1 MSTVTALRAARGGY
15 VAVHVDGCCVCTV
28 SESFVARWDLHEGRV
43 LDGDMLD
50 RMRAQSAAERALADG
65 QRLLGH
71 RARSRRE
78 VETRLLKKG
87 HVDEAVAAALER
99 LASAGLLDDADFARR
114 YVADKQGLS
123 GWGVVRIRRGLAQ
136 LGVPADLVDAALTG
150 EQSGC
155 DEAELERALR
165 MLSRKGAPEHPL
177 ETARRRAYQALL
189 RRGFS
194 APVAYSAVRA
204 WSNGMPAGSD

>member
-1 MSTVTALRAARGGY
+1 M
-15 VAVHVDGCCVCTV
+15 HVDGRCAGTV
-28 SESFVARWDLHEGRV
+28 SKSFVARWDLHEGRE

-50 RMRAQSAAERALADG
+50 RMRGQAAAERALADG
-65 QRLLGH
+65 QRLLSH

-78 VETRLLKKG
+78 VETRLLEKG
-87 HVDEAVAAALER
+87 HLDEAVAAALER

-114 YVADKQGLS
+114 YVADKQGLN

-136 LGVPADLVDAALTG
+136 LGVPTDLVDAALTG

-165 MLSRKGAPEHPL
+165 ILSQKGAPQHPL
-177 ETARRRAYQALL
+177 EEARRRAYQALL

-194 APVAYSAVRA
+194 APVAYSAVRS
-204 WSNGMPAGSD
+204 WSDGMPAGSD